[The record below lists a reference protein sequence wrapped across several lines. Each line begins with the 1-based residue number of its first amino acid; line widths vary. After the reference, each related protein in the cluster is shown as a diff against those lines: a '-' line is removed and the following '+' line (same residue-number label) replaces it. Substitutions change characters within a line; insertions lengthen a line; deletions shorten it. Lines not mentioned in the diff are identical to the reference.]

1 MLNQGLGK
9 VSAEF
14 RRGDRVHGKPQ
25 SDRWCVYDTN
35 KSQMG
40 GEARRAQSWP
50 VFCVWKMAGWA
61 RAGVA
66 HPRRPRTRRP
76 SLKSPSRQAALGKCF
91 PRCLLEPL
99 TANFLNRP
107 E

>member
-35 KSQMG
+35 ESQMG
-40 GEARRAQSWP
+40 GEARRAQAWR
-50 VFCVWKMAGWA
+50 VFLCVEDGGMGPGSCGSSPQTQDTQAFAEVASLTG
-61 RAGVA
+61 GVA
-66 HPRRPRTRRP
+66 TTTPGFCCW
-76 SLKSPSRQAALGKCF
+76 SRQ
-91 PRCLLEPL
+91 
-99 TANFLNRP
+99 
-107 E
+107 

>member
-35 KSQMG
+35 ESQMG
-40 GEARRAQSWP
+40 GEARRAQSWR
-50 VFCVWKMAGWA
+50 VFLCVEDGGMGPGSCGSSPQTQDTQAFA
-61 RAGVA
+61 EVA
-66 HPRRPRTRRP
+66 
-76 SLKSPSRQAALGKCF
+76 SPTGSVATSTPGFCFCSRQ
-91 PRCLLEPL
+91 
-99 TANFLNRP
+99 
-107 E
+107 

>member
-35 KSQMG
+35 ESQMG
-40 GEARRAQSWP
+40 GEARRAQSWR
-50 VFCVWKMAGWA
+50 VFVCGRWRDGPGLVWLIPADPGHAG
-61 RAGVA
+61 
-66 HPRRPRTRRP
+66 
-76 SLKSPSRQAALGKCF
+76 LC
-91 PRCLLEPL
+91 
-99 TANFLNRP
+99 
-107 E
+107 